1 MRVGSRLAGPSSQT
15 RGSPITDFH
24 PALRD
29 NEFNLGERRSMPI
42 PKTALEAA
50 PIPILGCSLTTR
62 RSKIAAKS
70 LVLEDFTRKSFKP
83 KDLAG
88 ISS

>member
-1 MRVGSRLAGPSSQT
+1 MGAAKGVRVSQEGHRSR
-15 RGSPITDFH
+15 H
-24 PALRD
+24 H
-29 NEFNLGERRSMPI
+29 
-42 PKTALEAA
+42 
-50 PIPILGCSLTTR
+50 PILGTSLTTQ

-88 ISS
+88 FSP